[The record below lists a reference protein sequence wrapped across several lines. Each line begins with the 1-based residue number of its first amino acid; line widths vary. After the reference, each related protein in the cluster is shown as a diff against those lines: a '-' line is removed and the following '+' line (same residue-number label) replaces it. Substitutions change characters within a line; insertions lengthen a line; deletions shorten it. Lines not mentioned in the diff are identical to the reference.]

1 MADEFWVGFRML
13 GYCFEYIKVL
23 LGASFIVA
31 KIKYYRFLL
40 MIYFNWLIFKI
51 WQIIS
56 FDGLRNLIWFIIIT
70 KLIG

>member
-1 MADEFWVGFRML
+1 MVDEFWVGFRML

-40 MIYFNWLIFKI
+40 MIYFN
-51 WQIIS
+51 
-56 FDGLRNLIWFIIIT
+56 
-70 KLIG
+70 